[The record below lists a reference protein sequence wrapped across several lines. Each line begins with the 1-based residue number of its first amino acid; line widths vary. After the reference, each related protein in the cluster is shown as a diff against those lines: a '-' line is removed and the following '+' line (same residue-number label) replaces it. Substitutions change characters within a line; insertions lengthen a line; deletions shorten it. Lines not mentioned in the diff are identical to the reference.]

1 MRNGKEKY
9 CGLGVKM
16 PRSRHRYC
24 SGDDSVICD
33 YKSIYKRLVTIYGE
47 ERKYHVCLLNKKDDN
62 DEQRE

>member
-24 SGDDSVICD
+24 SGDESVICD

-47 ERKYHVCLLNKKDDN
+47 ERKY
-62 DEQRE
+62 